1 MFDILRRLK
10 EKLLQEKK
18 KEARYYKPFADPLY
32 DSEKGIIQD
41 LKEKTFLKAYEWL
54 DVRFDLSTYLEKF
67 RAFMS
72 SMGRIMPVSHA
83 QTYKSSGVWYWYPF
97 YYLGGIAIVSFII
110 TAITGLI
117 LGFYYVPSAKGDPPE
132 AYQSMVFIMT
142 EVPFGYTMRA
152 LHHWAAH
159 LMIASVFLHMLKV
172 YFTGAY
178 REARELNWML
188 GVGLL
193 GLTLFFGYSGYLLPW
208 NQLAFWAGVI
218 GINIF
223 GALPL
228 IGSQVASFIFGGLE
242 MTGAALIRMYI
253 FHVYL
258 LPIVVMGLILL
269 HLIIVWVQGGAEPH

>member
-1 MFDILRRLK
+1 MVIIRRLK
-10 EKLLQEKK
+10 ERLLQGKK
-18 KEARYYKPFADPLY
+18 KEVRYYEPFADPLY
-32 DSEKGIIQD
+32 TSEKGIFQG
-41 LKEKTFLKAYEWL
+41 LKEKIFSKTYEWL
-54 DVRFDLSTYLEKF
+54 DARFDLATYLEKF
-67 RAFMS
+67 ESFMS
-72 SMGRIMPVSHA
+72 SMDRIMPISHT
-83 QTYKSSGVWYWYPF
+83 QKYKAKAVWYWYPF
-97 YYLGGIAIVSFII
+97 YYLGWIAILSFIV

-117 LGFYYVPSAKGDPPE
+117 LGFYYVPSPEGDPPE
-132 AYQSMVFIMT
+132 AYRSIAFIMT
-142 EVPFGYTMRA
+142 NVSFGYTLRA

-159 LMIASVFLHMLKV
+159 LMVASVFLHMLRV

-188 GVGLL
+188 GVTLL
-193 GLTLFFGYSGYLLPW
+193 GLTLFFGYTGYLLPW

-242 MTGAALIRMYI
+242 MSGAALIRMYI

-258 LPIVVMGLILL
+258 LPMAVTGLIIL